1 MKDPLYSRS
10 ESGPVSSPVVIYTR
24 PFCGYCERA
33 KALLGDKGVAFEEIE
48 ASMDP
53 EARKQ
58 MQERSGGRM
67 TYPQIFIG
75 DHHVGGCDDLVA
87 LERAGKLDDLLAA

>member
-1 MKDPLYSRS
+1 MKAPLPSRS
-10 ESGPVSSPVVIYTR
+10 ENGPVSPVVIYTR

-33 KALLGDKGVAFEEIE
+33 KALLGEKGVAFEEIE

-53 EARKQ
+53 ETRKQ
-58 MQERSGGRM
+58 MQERSGRM

-75 DHHVGGCDDLVA
+75 DRHVGGCDELLA
-87 LERAGKLDDLLAA
+87 LERAGKLDEMLAA